1 MRRRFGTV
9 RVLVLATLISAA
21 TLAAGALV
29 LLVVDPAAAT
39 TLPHAVTGMGGGG
52 TTTTSSSTQAAFEAA
67 VAVLIIACPCAL
79 GLATPTALLVGTGR
93 GAQLGVVIRGPEIL
107 EDTRKVDTI
116 VLDKTGTVTTGRMD
130 VAAVLALNVDKD
142 EFLRAI
148 AALENASEHPVARA
162 IALTATAELPNV
174 AGFVNTRGLGVRGV
188 VETRDVVAGRPAWVA
203 EQLETS
209 VDIAGLREFSKT
221 WESQGATVV
230 WAGWDGAIYGAIAV
244 ADTVRDSSRSAIA
257 RLRKLGL
264 SPVLLTGD
272 NELTARSVA
281 STVGIDEVIANVVPS
296 EKLDVVRGLQDK
308 GRVVAM
314 VGDGVNDAAALVQ
327 ADLGIAMGGGAD
339 AAIEASD
346 LTLVRSD
353 LNAAADAIELSR
365 RTLRIIKQNLG
376 WAFGY
381 NIVMIPLA
389 ALGLLNPMLA
399 GAAMALSSVSVVANS
414 LRLRRFR
421 PVVRT
426 A

>member
-9 RVLVLATLISAA
+9 RALVLATLISAA

-39 TLPHAVTGMGGGG
+39 TLTHAVTGMGG
-52 TTTTSSSTQAAFEAA
+52 TTTTSSSSTQAAFEAA

-130 VAAVLALNVDKD
+130 VAAVLALNVEEAD
-142 EFLRAI
+142 FIRNV

-162 IALTATAELPNV
+162 IALAFTNPLPNV
-174 AGFVNTRGLGVRGV
+174 AGFVNARGLGVRGV

-209 VDIAGLREFSKT
+209 ADVAVLREFSKT

-230 WAGWDGAIYGAIAV
+230 WAGWDGTIYGAIAV
-244 ADTVRDSSRSAIA
+244 ADTVRESSRSAIA

>member
-1 MRRRFGTV
+1 V
-9 RVLVLATLISAA
+9 VASSA

-39 TLPHAVTGMGGGG
+39 TLTHTLTGMGGGSG
-52 TTTTSSSTQAAFEAA
+52 TTTSSSTQAAFEAA

-116 VLDKTGTVTTGRMD
+116 VLDKTGTVTTGRMA
-130 VAAVLALNVDKD
+130 VAAIQTVGVTDA
-142 EFLRAI
+142 EFVRLV
-148 AALENASEHPVARA
+148 AALENSSEHPVARA
-162 IALTATAELPNV
+162 IANSVTDLLPN
-174 AGFVNTRGLGVRGV
+174 ASGFVNTRGLGVRGV
-188 VETRDVVAGRPAWVA
+188 VEQRDVVAGRPAWVA

-209 VDIAGLREFSKT
+209 VAVTDLREFGDT
-221 WESQGATVV
+221 WESQGATVI

-244 ADTVRDSSRSAIA
+244 ADTVRESSRTAIA

-264 SPVLLTGD
+264 KPVLLTGD
-272 NELTARSVA
+272 NERTARSVA
-281 STVGIDEVIANVVPS
+281 GTVGIDEVIADVVPS
-296 EKLDVVRGLQDK
+296 EKLEVVRGLQAK

-365 RTLRIIKQNLG
+365 RTLRVIKQNLG

-414 LRLRRFR
+414 LRLRRFH
-421 PVVRT
+421 PAART

>member
-1 MRRRFGTV
+1 MRRRVGTV
-9 RVLVLATLISAA
+9 RALVLATLISAA

-29 LLVVDPAAAT
+29 LLMVDPAAAT
-39 TLPHAVTGMGGGG
+39 TLTHAVTGMGGTG
-52 TTTTSSSTQAAFEAA
+52 TTTSSSTQAAFEAA

-130 VAAVLALNVDKD
+130 VAAVLAVNVGEDD
-142 EFLRAI
+142 FVRNV

-162 IALTATAELPNV
+162 IALAATSVLPSV

-188 VETRDVVAGRPAWVA
+188 VDTRNVVAGRPAWVA

-209 VDIAGLREFSKT
+209 VEVTALREFSTK

-230 WAGWDGAIYGAIAV
+230 WAGWDGVIYGAIAV

>member
-1 MRRRFGTV
+1 MKRRSDSV
-9 RVLVLATLISAA
+9 RTLVVGAIAA
-21 TLAAGALV
+21 TAALAGLALV
-29 LLVVDPAAAT
+29 FLVVNPAAAS
-39 TLPHAVTGMGGGG
+39 TLTRAALGTGVA
-52 TTTTSSSTQAAFEAA
+52 SSNVQAAFEAA

-116 VLDKTGTVTTGRMD
+116 VLDKTGTVTTGRMT
-130 VAAVLALNVDKD
+130 VAAVSAIGIAEP
-142 EFLRAI
+142 EFMRLI
-148 AALENASEHPVARA
+148 AALENSSEHPVARA
-162 IALTATAELPNV
+162 IANSVSELLPTATD
-174 AGFVNTRGLGVRGV
+174 FSNTRGLGVAGT
-188 VETRDVVAGRPAWVA
+188 VESHFVVAGRPAWVA
-203 EQLETS
+203 DQLHTADLPQS
-209 VDIAGLREFSKT
+209 LTEFGQK
-221 WESQGATVV
+221 WEAEGATVI
-230 WAGWDGAIYGAIAV
+230 WAGWDGRIYGAVAV
-244 ADTVRDSSRSAIA
+244 ADTVRETSRSAIT

-264 SPVLLTGD
+264 TPVLLTGD
-272 NELTARSVA
+272 NELTAKSVA
-281 STVGIDEVIANVVPS
+281 GSVGIDEVIANVVPS
-296 EKLDVVRGLQDK
+296 EKLDAVKALQDR

-346 LTLVRSD
+346 LTLVRTD

-414 LRLRRFR
+414 LRLRRFAPR
-421 PVVRT
+421 RALT
-426 A
+426 S